1 MEKEKEALDEN
12 VKEAEETKESAKDFE
27 EVSENAGEDKEKSDA
42 QGFAEEVQDGVE
54 AENVAADD
62 ADDATANDI
71 DAAGAGEANTE
82 NDDTNADAEKKKKK
96 IFNKKKDKKDQQIEE
111 LNDKYQRLFAE
122 FQNFRSRSEKEK
134 SAMFEVGAK
143 SIIEKIL
150 PVVDNFER
158 GIASL
163 SEEDLDSP
171 VGQGMNLI
179 YKQMTTALEE
189 MGVTV
194 IETEGKEFDPEL
206 HNAVMHEDNEEL
218 GENVISQEFQKGYKY
233 RDTVIR
239 HSMVKVAN

>member
-1 MEKEKEALDEN
+1 MEKEKETLDEN
-12 VKEAEETKESAKDFE
+12 LTEEVEETKEAETEVEKETE
-27 EVSENAGEDKEKSDA
+27 EKKGAETSETESTETENSEELVEETGEDDKSEEGDEKSD
-42 QGFAEEVQDGVE
+42 
-54 AENVAADD
+54 
-62 ADDATANDI
+62 
-71 DAAGAGEANTE
+71 
-82 NDDTNADAEKKKKK
+82 KKKRKV
-96 IFNKKKDKKDQQIEE
+96 FKKKDKKDQQIEE

-122 FQNFRSRSEKEK
+122 FQNYRSRSEKEK

-158 GIASL
+158 GIAAL

-179 YKQMTTALEE
+179 YKQMATALEE

-218 GENVISQEFQKGYKY
+218 GENMISQEFQKGYKY

>member
-1 MEKEKEALDEN
+1 MEKEKETLDEN
-12 VKEAEETKESAKDFE
+12 IKEEVEETNNDTSKEDDAIVE
-27 EVSENAGEDKEKSDA
+27 EIISDTEENSE
-42 QGFAEEVQDGVE
+42 E
-54 AENVAADD
+54 AENTEEESEEDIEETDAEENSD
-62 ADDATANDI
+62 AD
-71 DAAGAGEANTE
+71 
-82 NDDTNADAEKKKKK
+82 KKKKK
-96 IFNKKKDKKDQQIEE
+96 IFSKKKDKKDQQIEE

-122 FQNFRSRSEKEK
+122 FQNFRNRSEKEK
-134 SAMFEVGAK
+134 TAMFEVGAK

-158 GIASL
+158 GIAAL
-163 SEEDLDSP
+163 SEEDLSSP
-171 VGQGMNLI
+171 VGEGMNLI
-179 YKQMTTALEE
+179 YKQMTTALEG

-206 HNAVMHEDNEEL
+206 HNAVMHEDNDEL